1 MAGSLSA
8 SSLNGYF
15 DNIAIMIPA
24 QMYVTEQTDREE
36 EELSSKYKKGLNA
49 ESKMAKK
56 AKNKQMKAEKFAS
69 PENST
74 SLKVKQRKWDEMKA
88 EEEGDGD
95 GDSSDD
101 DDDDMVASHVS
112 DEDDETTTND
122 TADSVSTAS
131 ESVEV
136 VPGES
141 RIEALRRK
149 LSAKIEAKKNR
160 PANGSNP
167 SGVSK
172 RAARKAAKKERQ
184 EAAKKKAKGGFS
196 NAERSKSTSATK
208 STSSSS
214 SSSDQVDATSPAPS
228 TSNLADDLSGIDFGG
243 ISGLK
248 KKKYFQDNKSLANQ
262 GKKKSLESML
272 SDAEEK
278 KRRLKEL
285 KSSSNPEDKEKAKRI
300 LWGDTLKA
308 ADGEIIR
315 DDPEKIKKAM
325 KKKEKKKAKSAKQ
338 WEDRITTVADSM
350 LEKQRIRKHNLDKR
364 KLGGAEGANLSSKRI
379 ADDDKDEEEGGSKKG
394 KKQRLGPHSGNGRDG
409 FEGRKGDF
417 ITSGG
422 GSSSSSSKERGGKP
436 NTKQ

>member
-1 MAGSLSA
+1 MNAQA
-8 SSLNGYF
+8 LNLYF
-15 DNIAIMIPA
+15 DGVADMIPA
-24 QMYVTEQTDREE
+24 QFYVTEQTDREE
-36 EELSSKYKKGLNA
+36 EEISNKYKKGLNS

-56 AKNKQMKAEKFAS
+56 AKNKQKKAEKFAS
-69 PENST
+69 PENAS
-74 SLKVKQRKWDEMKA
+74 SLKVKQRKWDEMRA
-88 EEEGDGD
+88 EEEEVEEEDEEGE

-101 DDDDMVASHVS
+101 NLVASHVS

-122 TADSVSTAS
+122 TVDTAS
-131 ESVEV
+131 TVTSEAVEAI
-136 VPGES
+136 PGES

-149 LSAKIEAKKNR
+149 LNAKIEAKKNR
-160 PANGSNP
+160 PANGANP

-184 EAAKKKAKGGFS
+184 EAAKRKAKGGFS
-196 NAERSKSTSATK
+196 NAERAKSSGSFSGAATGGPN
-208 STSSSS
+208 
-214 SSSDQVDATSPAPS
+214 DQVDPNSPPPS

-272 SDAEEK
+272 SEAEEK

-285 KSSSNPEDKEKAKRI
+285 KGSSNPEDKEKAKRI

-364 KLGGAEGANLSSKRI
+364 KLGGTEAANLSSKRI
-379 ADDDKDEEEGGSKKG
+379 AEDDDAKGEGGSKG
-394 KKQRLGPHSGNGRDG
+394 KKQRMGPHSGKGRDG

-422 GSSSSSSKERGGKP
+422 GSSSGKGGKGK
-436 NTKQ
+436 NAGTGQ